1 MSVVNGYIKNSNG
14 QGIPFPS
21 VEVYDGNFEKTGE
34 GVTASASGF
43 FQITADENNEPY
55 GLNFS
60 SVGYKPIGVQLSAWT
75 NGGTVKLSPNVIDLP
90 PVVVTSGS
98 NKFPLWLALLPLAAI
113 IDDSNKKKNTVSGF
127 GSGLYNYWKDLPPIA
142 KGIIA
147 VGGSVAGYFLIRKI
161 LKRQP
166 GKESIADAQTELNN
180 LQQQPTYSDVQF
192 SAWAD
197 RITNE
202 FSGCDPTTTAS
213 LDGFT
218 TSGRTVN
225 NIFKVLNNNA
235 DFLKLILAFGVRTY
249 DQCGLFTDFTGNLY
263 SAVNDELT
271 QSEISKLNATLTGRG
286 IVYKV

>member
-1 MSVVNGYIKNSNG
+1 MIVNGYIKNSNG
-14 QGIPFPS
+14 QAIPFAS
-21 VEVYDGNFEKTGE
+21 VEVFDGMFEKTGE
-34 GVTASASGF
+34 GATAAANGF
-43 FQITADENNEPY
+43 FQMTINENNEPY

-60 SVGYKPIGVQLSAWT
+60 SVGYKPIGVQLSTWL
-75 NGGTVKLSPNVIDLP
+75 NGGSVTLQKNIIDLD
-90 PVVVTSGS
+90 PVVVTSDPK
-98 NKFPLWLALLPLAAI
+98 NKFPLWLALIPLAAI
-113 IDDSNKKKNTVSGF
+113 VDQESKRGAKVSGV

-166 GKESIADAQTELNN
+166 GKESVADAQTELNN
-180 LQQQPTYSDVQF
+180 INQAPTYSDVQF

-218 TSGRTVN
+218 VSGRAVN
-225 NIFKVLNNNA
+225 NIFKQLNNNA
-235 DFLKLILAFGVRTY
+235 DFLKLVLAFGVRTY

-263 SAVNDELT
+263 SSISDELT

-286 IVYKV
+286 IAYKV